1 MHSYELDGRGKI
13 AIVLAA
19 ASVLLVWFSDVM
31 LRYLGIEPRW
41 WLSLPSFG
49 GIYCVL
55 HWLFDHY
62 LWRWGALDK
71 MRLARVPN
79 LNGQWTGEIR
89 SSYIPDGKPLRV
101 SVLIRQ
107 RWSKLI
113 IRLDA
118 ARSRSHSVSATL
130 RVSDLPYPT
139 LDYMYVNEPSPDARE
154 TMNAHRGTAMLELK
168 GGVLTGEYY
177 TGRGRREIGTIQL
190 RRE

>member
-1 MHSYELDGRGKI
+1 MHSYEVDGRGRV
-13 AIVLAA
+13 AITLAA
-19 ASVLLVWFSDVM
+19 ASVLLVWLLDVM
-31 LRYLGIEPRW
+31 LGYLGIEPRW

-49 GIYCVL
+49 GIYCAL

-62 LWRWGALDK
+62 LWRCAVLDK
-71 MRLARVPN
+71 IGLVRVPN
-79 LNGQWTGEIR
+79 LNGQWAGEIQ
-89 SSYIPDGKPLRV
+89 SSHVPDGKHLPV

-130 RVSDLPYPT
+130 RVNDLPYST
-139 LDYMYVNEPSPDARE
+139 LDYMYVNEPLPNALE
-154 TMNAHRGTAMLELK
+154 TMNTHRGTAMLELK
-168 GGVLTGEYY
+168 DGVLEGEYY

>member
-1 MHSYELDGRGKI
+1 MHSYELDGRGRV
-13 AIVLAA
+13 AITLAA
-19 ASVLLVWFSDVM
+19 ASVLLVWLSDVM
-31 LRYLGIEPRW
+31 LRYLGTEPRW

-62 LWRWGALDK
+62 IWRWGWLDK
-71 MRLARVPN
+71 IGFVRAPN
-79 LNGQWTGEIR
+79 LNGRWTGEIQ
-89 SSYIPDGKPLRV
+89 SSYVPDGKPLQV

-107 RWSKLI
+107 RWSKLT

-118 ARSRSHSVSATL
+118 TRSRSRSVSATL
-130 RVSDLPYPT
+130 RVNVLPYPT
-139 LDYMYVNEPSPDARE
+139 LDYMYLNEPLPNALE
-154 TMNAHRGTAMLELK
+154 TMNTHRGTAMLELK
-168 GGVLTGEYY
+168 DGVLEGEYY